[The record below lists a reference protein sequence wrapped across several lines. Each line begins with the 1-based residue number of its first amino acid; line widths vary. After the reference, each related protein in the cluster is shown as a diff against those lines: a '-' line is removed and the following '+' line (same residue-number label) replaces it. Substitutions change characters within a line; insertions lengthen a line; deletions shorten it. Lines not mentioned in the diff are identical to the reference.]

1 MLCYSP
7 VAAMAIF
14 GKTSPPPAPAT
25 PATGLSLSP
34 EALLAIGLCWVL
46 PAVLMFVT
54 RSEKSP
60 AAQSTLDG
68 TGKEVP
74 KDVIRRQEALA
85 AKEATTLMD
94 RVLQIGTWGGLIAPL
109 VWVFATQENPTAKEQ
124 VSYWVSV
131 SWAQLTNGQLTPNF
145 QIAAALLFIERATYT
160 WVHTF
165 SASFI
170 RFANSPVGRL
180 LGKKPL
186 DVVLNLFF
194 LNKTVQMGTFIG
206 WYFYIIDFESPF
218 EHGYKWSETT
228 RLQWALLGQ
237 VRRAAPTFALAG
249 FCAPQ
254 ISPERRRLARAA
266 PPPALSDIHTAPQA
280 IVVGQ
285 GLNTAIYR
293 TIGKAGVYYGYRLGV
308 DVPWVVGFPFNV
320 GIPHPQYIGA
330 CLTCFGVNAWCATE
344 AHLTNGWLNL
354 TMIQVL
360 YYVYMGLVEDYL

>member
-1 MLCYSP
+1 MLP
-7 VAAMAIF
+7 AVGAVAATAVF
-14 GKTSPPPAPAT
+14 GKKAPPPAPVAA
-25 PATGLSLSP
+25 PAGLTFSP
-34 EALLAIGLCWVL
+34 EAMLAIAVCWVL
-46 PAVLMFVT
+46 PAVLTFVT
-54 RSEKSP
+54 RAEKSP
-60 AAQSTLDG
+60 TAQSTLDG

-74 KDVIRRQEALA
+74 KDVVRRQEALA
-85 AKEATTLMD
+85 NKEATTLMD
-94 RVLQIGTWGGLIAPL
+94 RVLQVGTWVGLIVPM

-124 VSYWVSV
+124 VAYWVNV

-218 EHGYKWSETT
+218 AHGYKWSEVT

-237 VRRAAPTFALAG
+237 ARHATLA
-249 FCAPQ
+249 
-254 ISPERRRLARAA
+254 SL
-266 PPPALSDIHTAPQA
+266 
-280 IVVGQ
+280 
-285 GLNTAIYR
+285 
-293 TIGKAGVYYGYRLGV
+293 
-308 DVPWVVGFPFNV
+308 
-320 GIPHPQYIGA
+320 
-330 CLTCFGVNAWCATE
+330 
-344 AHLTNGWLNL
+344 
-354 TMIQVL
+354 
-360 YYVYMGLVEDYL
+360 